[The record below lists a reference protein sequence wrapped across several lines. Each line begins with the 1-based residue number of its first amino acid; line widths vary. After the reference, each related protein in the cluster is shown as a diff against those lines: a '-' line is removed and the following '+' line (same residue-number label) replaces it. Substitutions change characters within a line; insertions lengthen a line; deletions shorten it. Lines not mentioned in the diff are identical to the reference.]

1 MAVMM
6 VLIIHLKYALLELGK
21 YFLLVSITVKFY
33 IWLVICDCEMLWCE
47 VFLFQHCEMLWC
59 EVFLFQP
66 VETSA
71 AKNDKGSKKKKPMPR
86 SYQEWDK

>member
-6 VLIIHLKYALLELGK
+6 VLIIHLKYTFPELGK
-21 YFLLVSITVKFY
+21 YLLLVFITVKFY
-33 IWLVICDCEMLWCE
+33 VWLVYNTICDCEMLWCE
-47 VFLFQHCEMLWC
+47 VY
-59 EVFLFQP
+59 LFQP